1 MILIQ
6 MSHLK
11 TYFDLAGDYFDLL
24 EAAQKD

>member
-1 MILIQ
+1 